1 MGRKLIVLLGL
12 LLVFSCSRNSDF
24 ELTEGESGASRG
36 NQPERTVKE
45 DSRHVLIMVSAGFN
59 SLSGYMTEDL
69 ATLEKSALPRKG
81 RALDQLVVLSR
92 FPEQGGFYLNP
103 QPPVLYGIYNDHEG
117 RVIRD
122 TIKVWAST
130 DQICDTLVFRE
141 ALELVQ
147 EYYPSMSYGMVFSSH
162 ASGWLPDG
170 YYYDP
175 AKYEREHGGS
185 DITDSDGD
193 IFYAPRRFGAIEEDF
208 PPIPDF
214 PAVKSIGQ
222 DATSSSN
229 GLEMDLAPFCRAI
242 PMRLD
247 YLLFDACLNGCVEVA
262 YELRGKADVVG
273 FSQTEV
279 LADGF
284 NYETLVPYLLHANPD
299 PLSVCRDYF
308 EQYDQKTGAY
318 RSATISLVNTQKME
332 ELAGVCRS
340 LFQKY
345 RTRLSTMSDSGV
357 QRYFRLNRHYFYDL
371 KDILVHAGI
380 TDEEIASL
388 DHALA
393 ACVLYEAHTPSF
405 LGSFDIKN
413 ACGFS
418 MYLPS
423 MGTQLLDSFYKRN
436 LAWNHDTKLIK

>member
-24 ELTEGESGASRG
+24 ELTEGGSSSRG
-36 NQPERTVKE
+36 NLPERTVTE
-45 DSRHVLIMVSAGFN
+45 DSRHVLIMVSAGYN
-59 SLSGYMTEDL
+59 SLSGYMSEDL

-92 FPEQGGFYLNP
+92 FPEQGGYYLTP
-103 QPPVLYGIYNDHEG
+103 QPPVLYGIYNDREG
-117 RVIRD
+117 NVIRD
-122 TIKVWAST
+122 TLKVWAPT
-130 DQICDTLVFRE
+130 DQLCDTLVFRE

-147 EYYPSMSYGMVFSSH
+147 DYFPSKSYGMVFSSH
-162 ASGWLPDG
+162 ASGWLPGG

-193 IFYAPRRFGAIEEDF
+193 IFYAPRRLSAFQEEF

-222 DATSSSN
+222 DAQSSSN
-229 GLEMDLAPFCRAI
+229 GLEMDLAPFCRAL
-242 PMRLD
+242 PMHLD

-262 YELRGKADVVG
+262 YELRGKVDVVG

-284 NYETLVPYLLHANPD
+284 NYETLVPYLLNTHPS
-299 PLSVCRDYF
+299 PISVCKDYF
-308 EQYDQKTGAY
+308 AQYDKQTGVY
-318 RSATISLVNTQKME
+318 RSATISLIDTQKMDA
-332 ELAGVCRS
+332 LADVCKT
-340 LFQKY
+340 LFEKY

-357 QRYFRLNRHYFYDL
+357 QRYFRLNRHYYYDL

-380 TDEEIASL
+380 TDEEEALL
-388 DHALA
+388 DQALE

-405 LGSFDIKN
+405 LGSFDIN
-413 ACGFS
+413 HACGFS

-423 MGTQLLDSFYKRN
+423 MGTQLLDRFYKRN
-436 LAWNHDTKLIK
+436 LAWNHDTKLIN